1 MYECGM
7 RVNER
12 VYFSEAQ
19 VEVEVIRTINRA
31 GGGYNSK
38 S

>member
-1 MYECGM
+1 M

-19 VEVEVIRTINRA
+19 VEVEVIRAINR